1 MARKVHFSRLL
12 DIISGS
18 ALAGANTKVQKSAL
32 NKDFDIAK
40 LESKKLRDLI
50 DSNLPTFYV
59 VNVDA
64 IVYSL
69 IQGLGLNNFQENED
83 YVKAQFPSKAE
94 LLVFLE
100 KTIKEALHTLP
111 AKPFLPVID
120 TLNKKYSTLLN
131 TLAKRTSYIGYRNAA
146 TKFGADIRST
156 LKASSVFVATDA
168 RMLVSNLGP
177 NSYVVIGPSFTL
189 AVEKV
194 NSLLNDTLRK
204 SFASSYD
211 INLRKYSAS
220 DAVNRFTIGDFI
232 NAGHTAAYSA
242 SKQLIGVNMP
252 LLQERQFLLS
262 SDPKAE
268 GLETSIADL
277 YLNAD
282 YAIEFNQ
289 NYTETASNLLN
300 MQFSFV
306 VSMPQKFNT
315 STLRTQEVS
324 RIKEYIGKTVLP
336 SIVEQ
341 AKNKFVG
348 GILQD
353 VVNTSASPTILEYYA
368 ESLSSIL
375 KGKKPGKIVKK
386 SKASAKNTEAIAV
399 SAILKD
405 PKKLKLKSRS
415 GGTKVKPEAIRL
427 QPTVELSLTSLQTL
441 LDANLVQRVKQNMG
455 SGSSRTV
462 LNLRSGRLA
471 ESAKVERLSESRAGM
486 ITAFY
491 SYMKNPYATF
501 SDGGLQSSPRSRD
514 PKALISKSIRE
525 IAQQQVANRLR
536 AVAI

>member
-1 MARKVHFSRLL
+1 
-12 DIISGS
+12 
-18 ALAGANTKVQKSAL
+18 
-32 NKDFDIAK
+32 
-40 LESKKLRDLI
+40 
-50 DSNLPTFYV
+50 
-59 VNVDA
+59 
-64 IVYSL
+64 
-69 IQGLGLNNFQENED
+69 
-83 YVKAQFPSKAE
+83 
-94 LLVFLE
+94 
-100 KTIKEALHTLP
+100 
-111 AKPFLPVID
+111 
-120 TLNKKYSTLLN
+120 
-131 TLAKRTSYIGYRNAA
+131 
-146 TKFGADIRST
+146 
-156 LKASSVFVATDA
+156 
-168 RMLVSNLGP
+168 
-177 NSYVVIGPSFTL
+177 
-189 AVEKV
+189 
-194 NSLLNDTLRK
+194 
-204 SFASSYD
+204 
-211 INLRKYSAS
+211 
-220 DAVNRFTIGDFI
+220 
-232 NAGHTAAYSA
+232 
-242 SKQLIGVNMP
+242 
-252 LLQERQFLLS
+252 
-262 SDPKAE
+262 
-268 GLETSIADL
+268 
-277 YLNAD
+277 
-282 YAIEFNQ
+282 
-289 NYTETASNLLN
+289 